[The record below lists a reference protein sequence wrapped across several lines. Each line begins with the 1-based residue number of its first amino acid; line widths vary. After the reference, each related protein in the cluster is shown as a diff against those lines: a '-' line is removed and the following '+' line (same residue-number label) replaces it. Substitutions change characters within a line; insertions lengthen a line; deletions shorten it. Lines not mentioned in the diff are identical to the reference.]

1 MVVNIIRRIGIFRD
15 QIEDQ
20 VLVAQETGAQTAV
33 LDPLEGL
40 DEEGRKQG
48 LDYLKLMEQNI
59 ANLQKAL
66 NE

>member
-1 MVVNIIRRIGIFRD
+1 M
-15 QIEDQ
+15 
-20 VLVAQETGAQTAV
+20 AQETGAQTAV

-48 LDYLKLMEQNI
+48 LNYLTIMEQNI